1 MALSAPSKRTF
12 TPEEYLELERKANYK
27 SEYVDGEIFAQAGAS
42 EPHNLIVAQTIV
54 ELGVQLKGSS
64 CKVFPSDIRVHV
76 EKANRYTY
84 PDVTVL
90 CGETLFADDRKD
102 TITNP
107 TVVIEVLSPSSEAY
121 DRGGKFAAYRTLASL
136 QTYILISQDQALIE
150 VFERQDES
158 WLLNAAK
165 GLEASAHV
173 KSIDC
178 AMQLA
183 DIYAFVDFEVSD

>member
-1 MALSAPSKRTF
+1 MALSLKRRTF
-12 TPEEYLELERKANYK
+12 TPEEYLELERKAEHK
-27 SEYVDGEIFAQAGAS
+27 SEYVDGDIYAQAGAS
-42 EPHNLIVAQTIV
+42 LPHNLIVAQTIV
-54 ELGVQLKGSS
+54 ELGGQLRGSS

-107 TVVIEVLSPSSEAY
+107 TVVVEVLSPSSEAY

-136 QTYILISQDQALIE
+136 QTYVLISQEQALIE
-150 VFERQDES
+150 VFERQNES

-165 GLEASAHV
+165 GLEASANIA
-173 KSIDC
+173 SIDC
-178 AMQLA
+178 TMQLA
-183 DIYAFVDFEVSD
+183 DIYAFIDFEANA